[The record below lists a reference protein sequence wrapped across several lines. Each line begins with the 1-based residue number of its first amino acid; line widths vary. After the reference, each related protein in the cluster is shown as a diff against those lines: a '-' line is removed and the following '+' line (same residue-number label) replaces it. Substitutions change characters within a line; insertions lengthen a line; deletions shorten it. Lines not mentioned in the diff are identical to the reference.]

1 MINLY
6 TFIFIN
12 FIVSFISDIIL
23 NDLSQSSYIN
33 SPIIKSLQPYFQK
46 KSIVEAAF
54 YAGLTVVLTLI
65 PILILH
71 KYLLPIF
78 DIPELLLLIILGF
91 IIGYI
96 IDIFIEKIDIFGPT
110 LHKYYTLAGSGFYGA
125 LAIIF
130 SIIVSYYIQLIFIEG
145 YDKLSFTPLLTAE
158 L

>member
-33 SPIIKSLQPYFQK
+33 SPIIKSLQPYFNK

-130 SIIVSYYIQLIFIEG
+130 SIIVSYYIQLFFIEG
-145 YDKLSFTPLLTAE
+145 YDKLSFTPLLCTSS
-158 L
+158 

>member
-1 MINLY
+1 MLNFY

-12 FIVSFISDIIL
+12 FIVGFISDIVL
-23 NDLSQSSYIN
+23 NDLSRMKNIDM
-33 SPIIKSLQPYFQK
+33 PIIKSLQPYFNK

-110 LHKYYTLAGSGFYGA
+110 LHPYYKLASSGFYGG

-145 YDKLSFTPLLTAE
+145 HEKLSFTPLLCTFS
-158 L
+158 

>member
-1 MINLY
+1 MLNFY

-12 FIVSFISDIIL
+12 FIVGFISDIVL
-23 NDLSQSSYIN
+23 NDLSRMKNIDM
-33 SPIIKSLQPYFQK
+33 PIIKSLQPYFNK
-46 KSIVEAAF
+46 KSIVEAGF

-71 KYLLPIF
+71 KYLLAIF

-145 YDKLSFTPLLTAE
+145 HEKLSFTPLLCAFS
-158 L
+158 

>member
-23 NDLSQSSYIN
+23 NDLSHFSQIN
-33 SPIIKSLQPYFQK
+33 SPIIKSLQPYFNK

-96 IDIFIEKIDIFGPT
+96 IDIFIEKIDIFGAT
-110 LHKYYTLAGSGFYGA
+110 LHPYYKLAGSGFYGG

-130 SIIVSYYIQLIFIEG
+130 SITISYILQIYLVPNLLIN
-145 YDKLSFTPLLTAE
+145 S
-158 L
+158 

>member
-23 NDLSQSSYIN
+23 NDLSQSSYID

-65 PILILH
+65 RILILR
-71 KYLLPIF
+71 KY
-78 DIPELLLLIILGF
+78 
-91 IIGYI
+91 
-96 IDIFIEKIDIFGPT
+96 
-110 LHKYYTLAGSGFYGA
+110 
-125 LAIIF
+125 
-130 SIIVSYYIQLIFIEG
+130 
-145 YDKLSFTPLLTAE
+145 
-158 L
+158 

>member
-12 FIVSFISDIIL
+12 FIVSFLSDIIL

-33 SPIIKSLQPYFQK
+33 SAIIKSLQPYFQK
-46 KSIVEAAF
+46 KTIVEAAF
-54 YAGLTVVLTLI
+54 YAGLTVVLTII

-110 LHKYYTLAGSGFYGA
+110 LHPYYKLAGSGFYGA

-145 YDKLSFTPLLTAE
+145 HANLSFTPLLCAFS
-158 L
+158 

>member
-1 MINLY
+1 MINIY

-12 FIVSFISDIIL
+12 FIVSFLSDIIL
-23 NDLSQSSYIN
+23 NDLSRSSYIN

-46 KSIVEAAF
+46 KLIIEAGF

-78 DIPELLLLIILGF
+78 DIPELLLFTLLGF
-91 IIGYI
+91 IIGYLV
-96 IDIFIEKIDIFGPT
+96 DILIEKIDIFGPS
-110 LHKYYTLAGSGFYGA
+110 LHQYYKLAGSGFYGG
-125 LAIIF
+125 LAIVF
-130 SIIVSYYIQLIFIEG
+130 SIIVSYILQIY
-145 YDKLSFTPLLTAE
+145 LLPN

>member
-1 MINLY
+1 MINIY

-12 FIVSFISDIIL
+12 FIVSFLSDIIL
-23 NDLSQSSYIN
+23 NDLSRSSYIN

-46 KSIVEAAF
+46 KKIIEAGF

-78 DIPELLLLIILGF
+78 DIPELLLLTLLGF
-91 IIGYI
+91 IIGYLV
-96 IDIFIEKIDIFGPT
+96 DILIEKIDIFGPS
-110 LHKYYTLAGSGFYGA
+110 LHQYYKLAGSGFYGG
-125 LAIIF
+125 LAIVF
-130 SIIVSYYIQLIFIEG
+130 SIIVSYILQIY
-145 YDKLSFTPLLTAE
+145 LLPN

>member
-1 MINLY
+1 MIYIY

-12 FIVSFISDIIL
+12 FIVSFLSDIIL
-23 NDLSQSSYIN
+23 NDLSRSSYIN

-46 KSIVEAAF
+46 KIIIEAGF

-78 DIPELLLLIILGF
+78 DIPELLLLTLLGF
-91 IIGYI
+91 IIGYLV
-96 IDIFIEKIDIFGPT
+96 DILIEKIDIFGPS
-110 LHKYYTLAGSGFYGA
+110 LHQYYKLAGSGFYGG
-125 LAIIF
+125 LAIVF
-130 SIIVSYYIQLIFIEG
+130 SIIVSYILQIY
-145 YDKLSFTPLLTAE
+145 LLPN

>member
-12 FIVSFISDIIL
+12 FIVSFLSDIIL
-23 NDLSQSSYIN
+23 NDLSRSSYIN
-33 SPIIKSLQPYFQK
+33 SPIIKSLQPYFNK

-96 IDIFIEKIDIFGPT
+96 IDIFIEKIDIFGAT
-110 LHKYYTLAGSGFYGA
+110 LHPYYKLAGSGFYGG

-130 SIIVSYYIQLIFIEG
+130 SITISYILQIYLVPNLLIN
-145 YDKLSFTPLLTAE
+145 S
-158 L
+158 